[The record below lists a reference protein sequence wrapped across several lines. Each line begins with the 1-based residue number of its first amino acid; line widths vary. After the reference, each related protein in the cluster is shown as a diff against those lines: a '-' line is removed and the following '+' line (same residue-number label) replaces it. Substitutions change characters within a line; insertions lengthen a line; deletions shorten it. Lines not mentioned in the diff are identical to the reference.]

1 MPTKNLFVIS
11 PVGDPDSD
19 IRQQAD
25 LILEDYIRPAAE
37 KAAENYSVYRDDGQ
51 HEPRIMEVII
61 RALERDP
68 MVIAYLGYP
77 PWNPN
82 VMWEVGFRL
91 ATYRP
96 IVLLTHV
103 NTELPF
109 DLLDYRC
116 VELPPYDK
124 LERKDKVRDTRIIN
138 QIAEALEEQN
148 RSRHIWQSAYAV
160 AEIQIDQTPGIRA
173 EERQSIFTASS
184 EAADALF
191 HVKGALTGMS
201 IIYAHDSLLPR
212 IEEFQVDPF
221 EAEQERLIGQL
232 YMGSGRGRVYRRVQ
246 AMVPLIFKK
255 KPVDNVDAP
264 DYVDPQFRSRAFLPI
279 IVQNVQQQNA
289 LFLRMLYF
297 EVTSV

>member
-103 NTELPF
+103 
-109 DLLDYRC
+109 
-116 VELPPYDK
+116 
-124 LERKDKVRDTRIIN
+124 
-138 QIAEALEEQN
+138 
-148 RSRHIWQSAYAV
+148 RH
-160 AEIQIDQTPGIRA
+160 
-173 EERQSIFTASS
+173 
-184 EAADALF
+184 
-191 HVKGALTGMS
+191 
-201 IIYAHDSLLPR
+201 
-212 IEEFQVDPF
+212 
-221 EAEQERLIGQL
+221 
-232 YMGSGRGRVYRRVQ
+232 
-246 AMVPLIFKK
+246 
-255 KPVDNVDAP
+255 
-264 DYVDPQFRSRAFLPI
+264 
-279 IVQNVQQQNA
+279 
-289 LFLRMLYF
+289 
-297 EVTSV
+297 